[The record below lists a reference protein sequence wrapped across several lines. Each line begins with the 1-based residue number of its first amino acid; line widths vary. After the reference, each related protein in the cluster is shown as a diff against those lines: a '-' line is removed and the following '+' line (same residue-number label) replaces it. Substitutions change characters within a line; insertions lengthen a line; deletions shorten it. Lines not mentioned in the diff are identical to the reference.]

1 MFLKY
6 ELLLEYTQKTHRHY
20 GFSTVLGKHAFS
32 KASFLYPT
40 TAMLFCCQF
49 LYSSGH
55 QIVTAGSYTDLVDKY
70 EIKLIAGEIIH
81 KRIGTRRGV
90 FVTASGTLAVT
101 CGVALHH
108 RNIHITLLFNLGR

>member
-1 MFLKY
+1 
-6 ELLLEYTQKTHRHY
+6 
-20 GFSTVLGKHAFS
+20 
-32 KASFLYPT
+32 
-40 TAMLFCCQF
+40 MLFCCQF